1 MFYQLKYNFLKRP
14 LYMLSSISRFFTKVK
29 NPDVLIIGAG
39 PGGYVAAQLGLKTV
53 CVEKEEILGGTC
65 LREGCIPSK
74 FLLNVSH
81 HYFESK
87 NEFRNYGL
95 SIQGNVK
102 YDLNQIQRRKDA
114 VINLNSKGIESLF
127 NKYGTILE
135 RGTASII
142 NKNTIE
148 VKRKDGTS
156 ITYNPRNLLIASGSK
171 VFTIPKLFPIDE
183 EVIVSSRGALKFKT
197 VPKKLFIIGAGVIGL
212 EMATCWNGFGSE
224 VAIADLSNDL
234 CGGTLDPQASKTIQM
249 QMRKRKIQFMLGVK
263 GTSVKRKGDK
273 AIVTVNDGKKETEY
287 EYDKVLIA
295 IGRKPKLDGFGF
307 EKLNLKLN
315 KNGTV
320 YVDKRFQTSC
330 PNVYAI
336 GDIIEGPQLAHKAE
350 EEGILCVEGI
360 ADPNKKLNGLDYN
373 TVPGCIYTT
382 PEIASV
388 GLTQNQAKKL
398 GIKVRTGNFP
408 YTANSRARC
417 IAQTA
422 GFVKWVCDDAGKV
435 LGLAIVGSNAGDA
448 IMEGSIAI
456 RNGMNIEQIAHSVHP
471 HPTLSE
477 AVMEAAK
484 AVMGHPIHM

>member
-1 MFYQLKYNFLKRP
+1 
-14 LYMLSSISRFFTKVK
+14 MLSTLCRRFSTVK

-39 PGGYVAAQLGLKTV
+39 PGGYVAAIRAAQLGLKTV

-81 HYFESK
+81 HYYESK

-102 YDLNQIQRRKDA
+102 FDLNQIQRRKDA
-114 VINLNSKGIESLF
+114 VIKLNSNGIDSLF
-127 NKYGTILE
+127 KKYGTVFE
-135 RGTASII
+135 SGTANII
-142 NKNTIE
+142 DKNTVE
-148 VKRKDGTS
+148 VKRNDGKTV
-156 ITYNPRNLLIASGSK
+156 TYNPHNLLIASGSK

-212 EMATCWNGFGSE
+212 EMGTCWNGFGSD
-224 VAIADLSNDL
+224 VTIADLSNSL
-234 CGGTLDPQASKTIQM
+234 CGGTLDPQAAKTIQM
-249 QMRKRKIQFMLGVK
+249 QLRKRKIQFMLGVK
-263 GTSVKRKGDK
+263 GTSVRRNGDK

-307 EKLNLKLN
+307 EKLNIKLN

-320 YVDKRFQTSC
+320 CVNERFQTSC

-336 GDIIEGPQLAHKAE
+336 GDIIQGPQLAHKAS

-360 ADPNKKLNGLDYN
+360 ANPNKKMNGLDYN

-382 PEIASV
+382 PEVASV
-388 GLTQNQAKKL
+388 GLTEAQARKL
-398 GIKVRTGNFP
+398 GLNVKVGGFP

-417 IAQTA
+417 IGQTA
-422 GFVKWVCDDAGKV
+422 GFVKWVCDKAGKV
-435 LGLAIVGSNAGDA
+435 LGLTIVGPNAGEA

-456 RNGMNIEQIAHSVHP
+456 RNGMNIEEIADSVHP

-484 AVMGHPIHM
+484 AVMGKPIHI